1 MTFFFFFSFSL
12 ACLTHLLNF
21 ALNQKLT
28 LEAWGSKLI
37 NELWQGMWARPTCCF
52 TPNTIGLSTKF
63 NYHKEFK
70 FNDWIIKMRIDIKIH
85 IVNWNSS
92 WFRCKLC
99 ISVSFS
105 LPFCGPFCPLVVILL
120 SFVVVFSTSF
130 VVAPVAVQGVSPYYT
145 LQSVQTSKAWN
156 SIRNNQIKKKKKMK
170 KRRRKK
176 VKEKVKVV
184 IVFIQLHLLQDISLQ
199 SLSSLLQSHKQE
211 MDKKWFKVTNI
222 NHSTSIA
229 TLYCCPQQLQ
239 P

>member
-1 MTFFFFFSFSL
+1 MAEWLSISTFHSRPNDLFFFFFFSFSL

-156 SIRNNQIKKKKKMK
+156 SIWNNQIKKKKKWK
-170 KRRRKK
+170 KEEERRWRKK
-176 VKEKVKVV
+176 SK
-184 IVFIQLHLLQDISLQ
+184 
-199 SLSSLLQSHKQE
+199 LS
-211 MDKKWFKVTNI
+211 
-222 NHSTSIA
+222 
-229 TLYCCPQQLQ
+229 
-239 P
+239 

>member
-1 MTFFFFFSFSL
+1 MFHFSFSLSQSHYVSLYLFRLHLLSWSSLFSVFCSLWNSHQNGWMALYFNFPLKAEWPFFFFFSFSI

-130 VVAPVAVQGVSPYYT
+130 VVAPVAV
-145 LQSVQTSKAWN
+145 
-156 SIRNNQIKKKKKMK
+156 
-170 KRRRKK
+170 
-176 VKEKVKVV
+176 
-184 IVFIQLHLLQDISLQ
+184 
-199 SLSSLLQSHKQE
+199 
-211 MDKKWFKVTNI
+211 
-222 NHSTSIA
+222 
-229 TLYCCPQQLQ
+229 
-239 P
+239 